1 MAGGRDRDGPAMS
14 ATDRRVLAS
23 TLAAY
28 GSQLSRVAIRAVADL
43 VLARLILPG
52 GHGLFDLALG
62 IVVITG
68 IFRDLGL
75 PYQLVRDERQGYGAA
90 FLWIASSGAILTA
103 ALALGA
109 PLFAGLDPGLPAVLR
124 LYSLFVLLD
133 GLAVVPKVFF
143 ERRLEVGRLVG
154 PEVLRGAVFAAVGIG
169 LAALGWGVWAL
180 VWGQLASGALFAALL
195 WRRAWGRMP
204 LAWEPRR
211 ALELVRRSVLLF
223 AIALLALPM
232 PYIAR
237 FVLGAFGS
245 AFVVGQY
252 GKARDW
258 GFRLQELVL
267 PAIARVLY
275 PALVEYRGDRGRYL
289 GAYRF
294 GTVSILALETI
305 AAYFLFFNAEVVLVE
320 ILAGPNWRPAVPL
333 LQILC
338 FVPLTD
344 PYSRLGGELLKVE
357 GEDRAWLA
365 VVALNLLSLVGFG
378 TLLTRALGASGMAW
392 ANYLLLGNVL
402 MAWRIHRIAGPVF
415 WRLSADLV
423 LVYLLPLPLFL
434 AAAWAFPAGS
444 WARLGASVVAAVVA
458 GLLLL
463 ARFRGPLR
471 ALFAGAATGASAAG
485 TAVDPA

>member
-1 MAGGRDRDGPAMS
+1 MRS
-14 ATDRRVLAS
+14 TERRVLSS

-28 GSQLSRVAIRAVADL
+28 GSQLARVAIRAVADL
-43 VLARLILPG
+43 ALARLILPA

-90 FLWIASSGAILTA
+90 FLWIGASGALLTA

-124 LYSLFVLLD
+124 LYALFVLLD
-133 GLAVVPKVFF
+133 GLAVVPKVYF

-154 PEVLRGAVFAAVGIG
+154 PEVLRGLVFAVVGIA
-169 LAALGWGVWAL
+169 LAARGWGVWAL

-195 WRRAWGRMP
+195 WWRAWGRMP
-204 LAWEPRR
+204 LAWEPGR
-211 ALELVRRSVLLF
+211 ALELVRRSYLLF

-232 PYIAR
+232 PYVAR
-237 FVLGAFGS
+237 FILGSFGGG
-245 AFVVGQY
+245 AYVVGQF

-275 PALVEYRGDRGRYL
+275 PALVEYRGERERYL

-294 GTVSILALETI
+294 GTVSILALETL
-305 AAYFLFFNAEVVLVE
+305 AAYFLFFNAEVVLLK
-320 ILAGPNWRPAVPL
+320 ILVGENWRPAVPL

-365 VVALNLLSLVGFG
+365 VVGLNLLSLVAFG
-378 TLLTRALGASGMAW
+378 ALLTRALGAPGMAW
-392 ANYLLLGNVL
+392 ANYLLLGNLL
-402 MAWRIHRIAGPVF
+402 MAWRVYRVCGAVF
-415 WRLSADLV
+415 WRLTADLL

-434 AAAWAFPAGS
+434 AAAWIFPAGS
-444 WARLGASVVAAVVA
+444 WTRLGASIAAAAVA

-463 ARFRGPLR
+463 FRFLGPLR
-471 ALFAGAATGASAAG
+471 SLFAAPAAAAAEG
-485 TAVDPA
+485 V

>member
-1 MAGGRDRDGPAMS
+1 VTEPVLPVH
-14 ATDRRVLAS
+14 RRLLSS

-43 VLARLILPG
+43 ALARLILPA

-62 IVVITG
+62 IVVIAG
-68 IFRDLGL
+68 IFRDLGI
-75 PYQLVRDERQGYGAA
+75 PYQLVRDERGGYGAA
-90 FLWIASSGAILTA
+90 FAWIATSGALLTA
-103 ALALGA
+103 ALAAGA

-133 GLAVVPKVFF
+133 GLAVVPKVYF
-143 ERRLEVGRLVG
+143 ERRLEVRRLVG
-154 PEVLRGAVFAAVGIG
+154 PEVLRGLAFAVVGIA

-195 WRRAWGRMP
+195 WRRAWGRIP
-204 LAWEPRR
+204 LAREPGR

-223 AIALLALPM
+223 AIALLALPV
-232 PYIAR
+232 PYVAR
-237 FVLGAFGS
+237 FVLGAFGG
-245 AFVVGQY
+245 AYIVGQY

-267 PAIARVLY
+267 PALARVLY
-275 PALVEYRGDRGRYL
+275 PALVEYRGDRPRYL

-294 GTVSILALETI
+294 GTVSILALETL
-305 AAYFLFFNAEVVLVE
+305 AAYFLFFNAEVVLLK
-320 ILAGPNWRPAVPL
+320 ILAGANWRPAVPL

-357 GEDRAWLA
+357 GQDRAWLA
-365 VVALNLLSLVGFG
+365 IVGLNLASLVAFG
-378 TLLTRALGASGMAW
+378 ALLTHTLGAAGMAW
-392 ANYLLLGNVL
+392 ANYLLLGNLL
-402 MAWRIHRIAGPVF
+402 MAWRVYRVCGPVF
-415 WRLSADLV
+415 WHLTADLA
-423 LVYLLPLPLFL
+423 LVYLLPLPLFA
-434 AAAWAFPAGS
+434 AAAWVFPAGT
-444 WARLGASVVAAVVA
+444 WERLGASVAVAAVA

-463 ARFRGPLR
+463 FRFLGPLKS
-471 ALFAGAATGASAAG
+471 LFAAPTAA
-485 TAVDPA
+485 VEPA

>member
-1 MAGGRDRDGPAMS
+1 VAVRGPEAGSGAS
-14 ATDRRVLAS
+14 TEKRVVAS

-28 GSQLSRVAIRAVADL
+28 GSQLGRVAIRAVADL
-43 VLARLILPG
+43 ALARLILPA

-62 IVVITG
+62 IVVVAG

-75 PYQLVRDERQGYGAA
+75 PYQLVRDERQSYGAA
-90 FLWIASSGAILTA
+90 FAWIAGASVLLTA

-109 PLFAGLDPGLPAVLR
+109 GLFAPLDPGLPAVLR
-124 LYSLFVLLD
+124 LYALFVLLD

-154 PEVLRGAVFAAVGIG
+154 PEILRGLAFAVVGIA
-169 LAALGWGVWAL
+169 LAAQGWGVWAL
-180 VWGQLASGALFAALL
+180 VWGQLAGGALFAALL
-195 WRRAWGRMP
+195 WRRAWGRIP
-204 LAWEPRR
+204 LHREPGR
-211 ALELVRRSVLLF
+211 ALELVRRSLLLF
-223 AIALLALPM
+223 AIALLALPV
-232 PYIAR
+232 PYVAR
-237 FVLGAFGS
+237 FVLGAFGGG
-245 AFVVGQY
+245 AYVVGQY

-275 PALVEYRGDRGRYL
+275 PALVEYRGDRMRYL
-289 GAYRF
+289 GAYRY
-294 GTVSILALETI
+294 GTVSILALETL
-305 AAYFLFFNAEVVLVE
+305 AAYFLFFNAEVVLLK
-320 ILAGPNWRPAVPL
+320 ILIGENWRPAVPL

-365 VVALNLLSLVGFG
+365 VVGLNLLSLVGFG
-378 TLLTRALGASGMAW
+378 ALLTRALGAPGMAW
-392 ANYLLLGNVL
+392 ANYLLLGNLL
-402 MAWRIHRIAGPVF
+402 MAWRVARVCGPLF
-415 WRLSADLV
+415 WRLTGDLL

-434 AAAWAFPAGS
+434 AAAWLFPAAS
-444 WARLGASVVAAVVA
+444 WARLAASVAAAAIA

-463 ARFRGPLR
+463 ARFAGPLR
-471 ALFAGAATGASAAG
+471 RLFAAPAAAAAEGA
-485 TAVDPA
+485 